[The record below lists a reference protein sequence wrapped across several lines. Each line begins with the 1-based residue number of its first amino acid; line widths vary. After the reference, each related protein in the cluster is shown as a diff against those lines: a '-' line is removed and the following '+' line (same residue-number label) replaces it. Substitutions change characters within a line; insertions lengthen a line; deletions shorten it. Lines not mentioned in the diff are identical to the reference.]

1 MVKKMNKLRKK
12 QLTPIVLAVLLMIIG
27 FINISLPI
35 LGVINLK
42 GTLLMSFGLI
52 SLFNLVSFC
61 ITYKDKDLESILTF
75 IVSIVIMILI
85 GLLDLKQ
92 NVNVAVILMVWVA
105 FISLVRLKKAD
116 YYNDRKNKAW
126 VIQMISI
133 AIFILT
139 GLLTAV
145 NLSFTSKVQ
154 ILILGYF
161 FLINGI
167 LELVDPLILYLGKL
181 NENRK

>member
-42 GTLLMSFGLI
+42 GTLLMSFGFI
-52 SLFNLVSFC
+52 AIFNLVSFC

-75 IVSIVIMILI
+75 VVSLGIMILSAI
-85 GLLDLKQ
+85 FDLSK
-92 NVNVAVILMVWVA
+92 NVNIAIILMVWVA
-105 FISLVRLKKAD
+105 FISLIRLKKAD
-116 YYNDRKNKAW
+116 YYDDRKNKAW
-126 VIQMISI
+126 IIQMVSI

-139 GLLTAV
+139 GLLTSL
-145 NLSFTSKVQ
+145 NLSYSGKIQTLV
-154 ILILGYF
+154 LGYF

>member
-1 MVKKMNKLRKK
+1 MNKIKKK
-12 QLTPIVLAVLLMIIG
+12 QLTPVVLAVLLMIIG

-52 SLFNLVSFC
+52 ALFNLVSFC

-75 IVSIVIMILI
+75 IVSLGIMILSAI
-85 GLLDLKQ
+85 LNLKQ
-92 NVNVAVILMVWVA
+92 NVNVAIIIMVWVA

-116 YYNDRKNKAW
+116 YYDDRKNKAW
-126 VIQMISI
+126 IIQMVSI

-139 GLLTAV
+139 GLLTAL
-145 NLSFTSKVQ
+145 NLSYSGEVQ
-154 ILILGYF
+154 TLVLGYF

-167 LELVDPLILYLGKL
+167 LELVDPLILYLGNL
-181 NENRK
+181 NEDSK

>member
-1 MVKKMNKLRKK
+1 MNKK

-27 FINISLPI
+27 
-35 LGVINLK
+35 VINLALPVLGIVNLK
-42 GTLLMSFGLI
+42 NTLLASFGLI
-52 SLFNLVSFC
+52 ALFNLVSFF

-75 IVSIVIMILI
+75 IVSLVIMILI

-92 NVNVAVILMVWVA
+92 NVNIAVILMVWVA

-126 VIQMISI
+126 IIQMISI

-145 NLSFTSKVQ
+145 NLSYASKVQ

-181 NENRK
+181 NENCK